1 MWLNSD
7 RIEGL
12 KVMQNPV
19 MKNLEK
25 TTAFSQVDEDL
36 YYGGL

>member
-1 MWLNSD
+1 MWFKLEL
-7 RIEGL
+7 IEGL
-12 KVMQNPV
+12 KVLQDPV